1 MTIRLR
7 RFASNPL
14 IAVGQHADL
23 GNNINGPSV
32 IRVPKWVDAPLGR
45 YYMYFAH
52 HDGDYIR
59 LAYSDSPEGPWQVHK
74 GGVLP
79 LASSSFKGH
88 IASPD
93 VHVIDELQEIRMY
106 YHGSDAPT
114 SDFDAPQFSRLA
126 ISNNGLDFV
135 AREESLG
142 NSYLRVFRYANT
154 WYALA
159 MPGIFYRSTNG
170 MTNFEVGPTL
180 FTEHMRHSAVHVQDN
195 TLQVI
200 YTNVGDAPESLLLS
214 TIDLAADWLQWKA
227 SEPALLLKPEFSYEG
242 ADVAC
247 IASVRG
253 MSVVARNELRDPA
266 HFVDGDKHYLYYSI
280 ASEQGIAGASLLAS
294 L

>member
-1 MTIRLR
+1 MTIRLK

-14 IAVGQHADL
+14 IAVGQHAEL

-59 LAYSDSPEGPWQVHK
+59 LAYSDSPEGPWQIHH

-79 LASSSFKGH
+79 LASSLFKGH

-93 VHVIDELQEIRMY
+93 VHVLEELQEIRMY
-106 YHGSDAPT
+106 FHGSDAPT
-114 SDFDAPQFSRLA
+114 SDTDAEQFSRLA

-135 AREESLG
+135 VREESLG
-142 NSYLRVFRYANT
+142 NSYLRVFSYADS

-159 MPGIFYRSTNG
+159 MPGIFYRSNDG
-170 MTNFEVGPTL
+170 LSKFEVGPTL
-180 FTEHMRHSAVHVQDN
+180 FTQQMRHSAVRVQGN

-200 YTNVGDAPESLLLS
+200 YTNVGDEPESLLLS
-214 TIDLAADWLQWKA
+214 TIELTTDWLQWQA
-227 SEPALLLKPEFSYEG
+227 SKPVQLLKPEFPYEG
-242 ADVAC
+242 ADLAGT
-247 IASVRG
+247 ASVRG
-253 MSVVARNELRDPA
+253 MSIVARNELRDPA
-266 HFVDGDKHYLYYSI
+266 LFVDGDKHYLYYSI
-280 ASEQGIAGASLLAS
+280 ASEQGIAGASLLA
-294 L
+294 